1 MRFITATLAALS
13 AVALVATDASA
24 QWQPERPVELIVPYR
39 AGGGTDTVA
48 RAIVEVINQNDL
60 SPQPWVVVNK
70 PGGGGMT
77 GLKFMADRPDDEHT
91 ITMMTSSGM
100 TSAMLQ
106 SSLGLSWKQLTP
118 IANLILDVQYLV
130 THQDSGLESLDDVIA
145 YAKENPGQLTVGGA
159 AIGNEDHLSTLMMIS
174 QGGLDVRYIA
184 FQGGGEVK
192 QNIAGGQLDVAWLN
206 PSEMRGFLLADGG
219 TVFPVGVAWT
229 ERTEDFPDVPTFT
242 EKGYDVVFDSF
253 FRGILGG
260 GELSDAAR
268 DFYAGVIEQATSHPD
283 WAKALTEG
291 GLPGQYI
298 GAEDYQAALER
309 WDKKLS
315 ALMPLVEQAR

>member
-1 MRFITATLAALS
+1 MRVMLSTLAAAT
-13 AVALVATDASA
+13 AVALSATGAA
-24 QWQPERPVELIVPYR
+24 AEWTPEKPVELIVPYR

-48 RAIVEVINQNDL
+48 RAVVEVINENEL
-60 SPQPWVVVNK
+60 SPQPFVVVNK

-77 GLKFMADRPDDEHT
+77 GLKYMVDRPDDEHT

-106 SSLGLSWKQLTP
+106 SGLGLSWEQLTP

-130 THQDSGLESLDDVIA
+130 THNESGLESLDDVIA
-145 YAKENPGQLTVGGA
+145 YAEENPGQLTVGGA

-174 QGGLDVRYIA
+174 QGGLDVRYIP

-192 QNIAGGQLDVAWLN
+192 QNIAGGQVDVAWLN
-206 PSEMRGFLLADGG
+206 PSEMRGFLLEDGG
-219 TVFPVGVAWT
+219 TVFPVGVAWP
-229 ERTEDFPDVPTFT
+229 ERTDDFPDVPTFA

-260 GELSDAAR
+260 GNMSDEAR
-268 DFYAGVIEQATSHPD
+268 DFYAGVIEQATQTED
-283 WAKALTEG
+283 WATALEER

-298 GAEDYQAALER
+298 GATDYQDALER
-309 WDKKLS
+309 WDEKLS
-315 ALMPLVEQAR
+315 ALMPLVEEAR